1 MNYLLTI
8 LNTPVLD
15 HDFIISFSRFM
26 EPITETDGRYLQY
39 QNGLLLYHF
48 DTELELIDLRDHL
61 VELEKSFG
69 IHFILS
75 EVNSTTTFCMWIEE
89 VDGLLNLGPEIPT
102 KYLPFVIEPQTDETE
117 NMFMMNKRDDDDNDI
132 DDEVVQK
139 LIQKYKLKDIEPTLD
154 EILEKIYEKGTS
166 SLSIQEQAVLNQ
178 FK

>member
-1 MNYLLTI
+1 
-8 LNTPVLD
+8 
-15 HDFIISFSRFM
+15 
-26 EPITETDGRYLQY
+26 
-39 QNGLLLYHF
+39 
-48 DTELELIDLRDHL
+48 
-61 VELEKSFG
+61 
-69 IHFILS
+69 
-75 EVNSTTTFCMWIEE
+75 MWIEE

-102 KYLPFVIEPQTDETE
+102 KDLPFVIEPQTDETE

>member
-1 MNYLLTI
+1 
-8 LNTPVLD
+8 
-15 HDFIISFSRFM
+15 
-26 EPITETDGRYLQY
+26 
-39 QNGLLLYHF
+39 
-48 DTELELIDLRDHL
+48 
-61 VELEKSFG
+61 
-69 IHFILS
+69 
-75 EVNSTTTFCMWIEE
+75 MWIEE

-102 KYLPFVIEPQTDETE
+102 KDLPFVIEPQTEETE